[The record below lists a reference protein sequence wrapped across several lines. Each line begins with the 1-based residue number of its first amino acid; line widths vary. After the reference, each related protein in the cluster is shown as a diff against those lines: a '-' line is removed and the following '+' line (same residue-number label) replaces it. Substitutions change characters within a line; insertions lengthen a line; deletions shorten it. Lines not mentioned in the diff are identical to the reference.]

1 MTLSDAERAAF
12 AATLAK
18 AQTAALALPDGKR
31 PVAFTA
37 GMCAMITHS
46 IADVAREA
54 LALSKDH
61 ADAKCAALEAR
72 IAELEARR

>member
-1 MTLSDAERAAF
+1 MKLTDAERAAF
-12 AATLAK
+12 LAVMTK

-37 GMCAMITHS
+37 SMCAMITNAV
-46 IADVAREA
+46 ADLTREA
-54 LALSKDH
+54 LALSKNH
-61 ADAKCAALEAR
+61 TDARVAALEAR